1 MKTFSRYVPPPLR
14 RAALVLIAVQ
24 VALTALYALNVHD
37 VPGSRQFDM
46 DGEMNVPTWW
56 STALFLVAGL
66 AALGLARCN
75 KLLGRAVAPWTLV
88 GIGLFGLS
96 LEEVAGIHEDVGV
109 ALGGG
114 ADEVSVWP
122 VAYAPFV
129 ILGVWLLI
137 KAVRDLPRPLAAI
150 GLAGLISYVLV
161 LAVEL
166 SALLGGD
173 AATIAV
179 EENLELLGSGAIF
192 IAVASELSVR
202 FGMVYVRADRA
213 EVPAMDVAAV
223 VGAAPAAGPGEV
235 VPPPLPVR

>member
-1 MKTFSRYVPPPLR
+1 MKNALVHIPTSLR
-14 RAALVLIAVQ
+14 RAIVVLLGMQ
-24 VALTALYALNVHD
+24 VLLTALYALNVHD
-37 VPGSRQFDM
+37 VPGTRQFDM
-46 DGEMNVPTWW
+46 DGELNIPTWW

-66 AALGLARCN
+66 AAVGLARCN

-96 LEEVAGIHEDVGV
+96 LEEVAGIHEDVGT

-114 ADEVSVWP
+114 PDEVSVWP
-122 VAYAPFV
+122 IVYAPFA

-137 KAVRDLPRPLAAI
+137 KAVRDLPRPLAVI
-150 GLAGLISYVLV
+150 GIAGLCSYVLV

-192 IAVASELSVR
+192 IAVASELVAR
-202 FGMVYVRADRA
+202 FGVVFVRADQVELQA
-213 EVPAMDVAAV
+213 VDVFEAR
-223 VGAAPAAGPGEV
+223 GATPGGRV
-235 VPPPLPVR
+235 APPPVAVR